1 MHIFAK
7 NRDSSIFLLVFYLT
21 NFRQI
26 KILIRY
32 FSSGISKLGSIVGYN
47 VKTCYD
53 IEWISKTFKY
63 SKHHFETLHWI
74 NFKPI
79 LLWKIPDVAISK
91 QHTVKRKMKGIN
103 WLYLFWVR
111 KKFSS
116 WMTLAITT
124 YLLMVTGHLYP
135 NVVMDAKKQMFIF
148 RDNER

>member
-1 MHIFAK
+1 M
-7 NRDSSIFLLVFYLT
+7 R
-21 NFRQI
+21 
-26 KILIRY
+26 ILILILSYTFLQKAVILRFFKFYIWLFEFYQILILHCY
-32 FSSGISKLGSIVGYN
+32 FVSTSKIFQSN
-47 VKTCYD
+47 KQ
-53 IEWISKTFKY
+53 
-63 SKHHFETLHWI
+63 HFETLHRI

-148 RDNER
+148 GDNER